1 MNLGRGCGRG
11 VLILKNRITFAALLY
26 QFSSVPMNIFVGS
39 LPFRVGEEELG
50 QLFSQYGEVSSARII
65 KDRATGRSKGYGF
78 VEMPD
83 DSAAQRAIEELDGS
97 EMGGRRIAVNKAQ
110 EREARPRGGY
120 GNRDNY

>member
-1 MNLGRGCGRG
+1 M
-11 VLILKNRITFAALLY
+11 FY
-26 QFSSVPMNIFVGS
+26 QYSSVLMNIFVGS

-83 DSAAQRAIEELDGS
+83 DSAAQRAIDELDGS
-97 EMGGRRIAVNKAQ
+97 DMGGRKIAVNKAQ
-110 EREARPRGGY
+110 EREARPRNDRGYGDHRGGY
-120 GNRDNY
+120 GDRNRDNY

>member
-1 MNLGRGCGRG
+1 
-11 VLILKNRITFAALLY
+11 
-26 QFSSVPMNIFVGS
+26 MNIFVGS

-83 DSAAQRAIEELDGS
+83 DSAAQRAIDELDGS
-97 EMGGRRIAVNKAQ
+97 EMGGRKIAVNKAQ
-110 EREARPRGGY
+110 EREARPRTDSHGGY
-120 GNRDNY
+120 GDRRGGYGDRSRDNY

>member
-1 MNLGRGCGRG
+1 
-11 VLILKNRITFAALLY
+11 
-26 QFSSVPMNIFVGS
+26 MNIFVGS

-50 QLFSQYGEVSSARII
+50 QLFAQYGEVSSARII

-83 DSAAQRAIEELDGS
+83 DAAAQRAIEELDGS

-110 EREARPRGGY
+110 ERESRPRGGY

>member
-1 MNLGRGCGRG
+1 
-11 VLILKNRITFAALLY
+11 
-26 QFSSVPMNIFVGS
+26 MNIFVGS

-83 DSAAQRAIEELDGS
+83 DSAAQRAIDELDGS
-97 EMGGRRIAVNKAQ
+97 DMGGPKIAVNKAQ
-110 EREARPRGGY
+110 ERQARPARPRSGNGDHRGGY
-120 GNRDNY
+120 GERGRDNY